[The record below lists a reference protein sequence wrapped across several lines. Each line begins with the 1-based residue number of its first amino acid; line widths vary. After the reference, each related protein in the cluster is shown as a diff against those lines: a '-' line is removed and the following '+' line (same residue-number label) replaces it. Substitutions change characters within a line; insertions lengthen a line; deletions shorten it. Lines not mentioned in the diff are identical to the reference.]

1 MKPKPDLFSDGLKRL
16 QIDSIFD
23 NPSLSCY
30 TPINLTFK
38 NFYQIEEA
46 FDEICDY
53 SRVSN
58 RKQSIEGNR
67 LDEQIENLQA
77 VGYNELID
85 TTF

>member
-38 NFYQIEEA
+38 NFYQIEGLLMRYAIIPE
-46 FDEICDY
+46 FLL
-53 SRVSN
+53 SNNLLRVIGLMNKS
-58 RKQSIEGNR
+58 KIYR
-67 LDEQIENLQA
+67 L
-77 VGYNELID
+77 
-85 TTF
+85 